1 MKIEEKIKSRFLYS
15 DGLNLFKIFYYNFQ
29 FLKSKVKPRIINANW
44 ALDLIVNVILKKI
57 KKGVYVDVGCHHP
70 LINNNTYYLYKRGWS
85 GINIDLDFNSIEMF
99 NYFRPGD
106 DNYKTAV
113 SNKKGEAKLYFFHNR
128 APKNTLNKSNGR
140 GAKSVKKIYTEK
152 LDNILKKSKIKK
164 IDFLTIDV
172 EGNELNVLKGLN
184 FNKYKP
190 KVISIEL
197 INQNVNS
204 FYEQKIE
211 YIQKSKIYKFL
222 IKKNYKLANWVHD
235 DLVFVSNRFLN
246 KK

>member
-1 MKIEEKIKSRFLYS
+1 
-15 DGLNLFKIFYYNFQ
+15 
-29 FLKSKVKPRIINANW
+29 
-44 ALDLIVNVILKKI
+44 
-57 KKGVYVDVGCHHP
+57 
-70 LINNNTYYLYKRGWS
+70 
-85 GINIDLDFNSIEMF
+85 MF

-113 SNKKGEAKLYFFHNR
+113 SNKKGEANLYFFHNR
-128 APKNTLNKSNGR
+128 APKNTINKSNGK
-140 GAKSVKKIYTEK
+140 GAKLVKKILTEK

-235 DLVFVSNRFLN
+235 DLIFVSNHFL
-246 KK
+246 KKK